1 MHGSLASLF
10 VVALAA
16 GCAASG
22 PSAATQATAQAPPRE
37 TKAAPTA
44 RPTDLPGSRPGLTP
58 SSEPA
63 RPAVAPPDAGDYLVA
78 PRDQL
83 FVQIHGHDDLT
94 RTARVSERGTITLPL
109 VGEIRVAGLTGRD
122 IETAIENA
130 LKPAYLKNPRVSV
143 TVSEF
148 RGRQFAVVGAVN
160 QPGSYPLRSN
170 EVTLREALSEA
181 HGARENAGQVAY
193 IRRAKPRSDEPQPLE
208 VDIDGLFRAGQSSG
222 VMLEPGD
229 SVYVPEASTFY
240 VSGEVEKRGAYT
252 LRRGTTVAKAI
263 AEAGGVT
270 KRASD
275 RVTIVR
281 TTENGN
287 REEIAGLDL
296 DAILEGDST
305 KDLPLRP
312 HDVVVVPASRA
323 KVVGYTVLEV
333 LGRLLSIGLVP

>member
-16 GCAASG
+16 GCATS
-22 PSAATQATAQAPPRE
+22 PATRATAPASPRE

-44 RPTDLPGSRPGLTP
+44 TPTALPGSLSRPEFTP
-58 SSEPA
+58 PSEPV
-63 RPAVAPPDAGDYLVA
+63 RPAVAPADMGDYHVA

-109 VGEIRVAGLTGRD
+109 VGEIQVAGRTGRD
-122 IETAIENA
+122 IETAIESA
-130 LKPAYLKNPRVSV
+130 LKPAYLKNPRVTV

-148 RGRQFAVVGAVN
+148 RGRQFSVVGAVN
-160 QPGSYPLRSN
+160 QPGAYPIRTN
-170 EVTLREALSEA
+170 EVTLRDALSEA
-181 HGARENAGQVAY
+181 RGARDNAGRVAY
-193 IRRAKPRSDEPQPLE
+193 VLRAKPRSDEPQPLE
-208 VDIDGLFRAGQSSG
+208 VDLDGLFRAGQGGG

-281 TTENGN
+281 TTETGH
-287 REEIAGLDL
+287 REELTGLDL
-296 DAILEGDST
+296 DSILEGDTS

-323 KVVGYTVLEV
+323 KVVGYTILDVLA
-333 LGRLLSIGLVP
+333 RLLSIGLVP